1 MLNQF
6 ANNELNPA
14 QRFSST
20 RSWRWNNH
28 NNKYP
33 RIREFYM
40 LNHCPSKRKA
50 LALAVFMGTFATGA
64 AAQDTNDIEEVVVTG
79 SFIRGSALDAP
90 SPVQVVDRDSIE
102 AQGAAIIW
110 DVIKNLEV
118 NSGSFTNSGSGERSQ
133 TEGTAQINL
142 RNLGENSTLT
152 LINGKRMA
160 PAAATT
166 TTGGEFVDINSIPL
180 VMTDRVEILTDGGSA
195 LYGADA
201 LAGVVNI
208 IMRTD
213 FEGLE
218 VYGDIQGVES
228 ESGAYDQTVSGIW
241 GWASDDGD
249 THFVVSGE
257 RFERDA
263 VSASSANFIDENTQ
277 FTAPVSTLGSPV
289 AVPAFGA
296 NTNPAWFRGDIIA
309 DNLANGGDGDAVFS
323 DPLCTTQTG
332 VSGLPYF
339 VGNLREEVGER
350 GGTCNEDVER
360 FNFLSRDTE
369 RTSFAAA
376 FDHTF
381 SEAAEFYSFANYAE
395 NKIILEGG
403 GLNNT
408 GGSAATRGPTVFLA
422 QPGAYTRSAAFGGN
436 AIGQTMELGFFAD
449 QIGLTRPTA
458 AGIQNAPVDIANGG
472 PNVAF
477 LSNARDGIP
486 RDGRR
491 SNSTESN
498 STLVQAGLRG
508 EFEYSERPWNY
519 DVSVSWSAT
528 SNEQEYTVHNRRNT
542 ELAANGLG
550 GPNCT
555 PNGVETFDF
564 AGQPGPFGGAVPQ
577 AWDFFNSGYTQ
588 TFFPG
593 FVLHNRETLSL
604 ALTSNNQGQGGCEF
618 YNPHLSAQTGG
629 NVGNSPELLDWMT
642 ERVLRADKRNKL
654 MVFDAI
660 VGGEFMDMA
669 GGPAAVAIGAQYR
682 ERNTTSRA
690 PAISFPGLPNSIL
703 GYDAN
708 GVPDDFHY
716 VSNNFE
722 CSACIF
728 NFDNTRD
735 TSALF
740 MELSLPFL
748 ENVETQIAVRYE
760 DYGGT
765 IGSEVSP
772 KFAISWRPIETLL
785 VRGSFSQSFR
795 APNIDI
801 IEQGLES
808 GSVIFKDP
816 ISSQRVRAGL
826 DPATVPNGETE
837 QSFTLGGPAPNVGNE
852 YADTFSAGFIWTPGG
867 RLDGL
872 SIQADAWRFEV
883 SDRVLPQPPISAL
896 RPEIDA
902 FNAVVGDPNNYILN
916 DSISGDSPVLDV
928 ACNPNT
934 LETQF
939 GIDSAERLNCVV
951 NPDLYAVGSTGFGIS
966 RSARSEAADL
976 ITLTLS
982 AINAGEIEADGIDVK
997 LGYNWENDWGRWR
1010 ASMDYTHVNQYKLI
1024 GVPGLELGL
1033 LDTGV
1038 FDAAG
1043 TTGDGLLVR
1052 SLPDNKGNLT
1062 LTWQRDRHGVTV
1074 TNRHIGS
1081 YQDLAYD
1088 NVIQNA
1094 NPLVTSLASRT
1105 IDSYTTWDMQYRYS
1119 HDWGNSRLGTTNF
1132 SIGALDLF
1140 DETVPFRET
1149 TGGSLRYD
1157 ANVFD
1162 PRGRRLYARALW
1174 SF

>member
-1 MLNQF
+1 MRRKF
-6 ANNELNPA
+6 
-14 QRFSST
+14 
-20 RSWRWNNH
+20 
-28 NNKYP
+28 
-33 RIREFYM
+33 
-40 LNHCPSKRKA
+40 PSNRRA
-50 LALAVFMGTFATGA
+50 ITIGVILAGLAAPVV
-64 AAQDTNDIEEVVVTG
+64 AQDGEIEEVVVTG

-90 SPVQVVDRDSIE
+90 SPVQVVDRESIE

-133 TEGTAQINL
+133 TEGTAQVNL

-180 VMTDRVEILTDGGSA
+180 VMTERVEILTDGGSA

-201 LAGVVNI
+201 VAGVVNI

-218 VYGDIQGVES
+218 VYGDIQSVES

-249 THFVVSGE
+249 THFVISAE
-257 RFERDA
+257 RFERDN

-277 FTAPVSTLGSPV
+277 FTAATSTLISPV
-289 AVPAFGA
+289 DIAAFGT
-296 NTNPAWFRGDIIA
+296 NINPAYFRGDIVA
-309 DNLANGGDGDAVFS
+309 DNIANGGNGSGVYS

-332 VSGLPYF
+332 LTGIPYF

-369 RTSFAAA
+369 RSSFAMA

-381 SEAAEFYSFANYAE
+381 SEAAEFYSFVNYSE
-395 NKIILEGG
+395 NEIILEGG

-422 QPGAYTRSAAFGGN
+422 QPGSTTPIAALQGFGIN
-436 AIGQTMELGFFAD
+436 AGVGSTMELGYFAPN
-449 QIGLTRPTA
+449 IGLARPTA
-458 AGIQNAPVDIANGG
+458 AGISNAPVSLANGG

-486 RDGRR
+486 RDGQR
-491 SNSTESN
+491 SNSTQTN

-508 EFEYSERPWNY
+508 DFEFTDRAWNY

-555 PNGVETFDF
+555 PNGVENFD
-564 AGQPGPFGGAVPQ
+564 FGGAEVFPGAGGFGVPS

-593 FVLHNRETLSL
+593 FVLNTRETLSL

-618 YNPHLSAQTGG
+618 YNPFLSAQTGG

-654 MVFDAI
+654 MVFDAL

-669 GGPAAVAIGAQYR
+669 GGPAAIAFGAQYR

-690 PAISFPGLPNSIL
+690 PEISFPGLPNSIL

-708 GVPDDFHY
+708 GVPDEFHY

-722 CSACIF
+722 CSSCIF

-735 TSALF
+735 TSAAF
-740 MELSLPFL
+740 VELSLPFI

-760 DYGGT
+760 DYGGN

-772 KFAISWRPIETLL
+772 KIAMSWRPMDSLI

-801 IEQGLES
+801 IEQGLEA

-816 ISSQRVRAGL
+816 ISNQRVRAGL
-826 DPATVPNGETE
+826 DPAITQNGETE

-852 YADTFSAGFIWTPGG
+852 SADTFSAGFIWTPGG
-867 RLDGL
+867 RLEGL
-872 SIQADAWRFEV
+872 SVQADAWRFEV

-896 RPEIDA
+896 APEIAA
-902 FNAVVGDPNNYILN
+902 FNAVVNDPNSYILN
-916 DSISGDSPVLDV
+916 DSISSDSPVLDV
-928 ACNPNT
+928 ACDPNA
-934 LETQF
+934 LEASF
-939 GIDSAERLNCVV
+939 GRDSAERLNCVV
-951 NPDLYAVGSTGFGIS
+951 NPDLYAVGGTGFGIS
-966 RSARSEAADL
+966 RSARNEDADL
-976 ITLTLS
+976 ITLTLT
-982 AINAGEIEADGIDVK
+982 AINAGQIEADGIDIK
-997 LGYNWENDWGRWR
+997 LGYDWENDWGRWR
-1010 ASMDYTHVNQYKLI
+1010 ASMDYTHVNQYDLI

-1033 LDTGV
+1033 LDTGK

-1043 TTGDGLLVR
+1043 TTGDSLLVR
-1052 SLPDNKGNLT
+1052 SLPDNKGNIT

-1088 NVIQNA
+1088 NVVQNA
-1094 NPLVTSLASRT
+1094 NPLVRSLAST
-1105 IDSYTTWDMQYRYS
+1105 KIDSYATWDMQYRYS

-1132 SIGALDLF
+1132 SVGLLDMF

-1157 ANVFD
+1157 ATVFD

>member
-1 MLNQF
+1 MRRKF
-6 ANNELNPA
+6 
-14 QRFSST
+14 
-20 RSWRWNNH
+20 
-28 NNKYP
+28 
-33 RIREFYM
+33 
-40 LNHCPSKRKA
+40 PSNRRA
-50 LALAVFMGTFATGA
+50 ITIGVILAGLAAPVV
-64 AAQDTNDIEEVVVTG
+64 AQDGEIEEVVVTG

-90 SPVQVVDRDSIE
+90 SPVQVVDRESIE

-133 TEGTAQINL
+133 TEGTAQVNL

-180 VMTDRVEILTDGGSA
+180 VMTERVEILTDGGSA

-201 LAGVVNI
+201 VAGVVNI

-218 VYGDIQGVES
+218 VYGDIQSVES

-249 THFVVSGE
+249 THFVISAE
-257 RFERDA
+257 RFERDN

-277 FTAPVSTLGSPV
+277 FTAATSTLISPV
-289 AVPAFGA
+289 DIAAFGT
-296 NTNPAWFRGDIIA
+296 NINPAYFRGDIVA
-309 DNLANGGDGDAVFS
+309 DNIANGGNGSGVYS

-332 VSGLPYF
+332 LTGIPYF

-369 RTSFAAA
+369 RSSFAMA

-381 SEAAEFYSFANYAE
+381 SEAAEFYSFVNYSE
-395 NKIILEGG
+395 NEIILEGG

-422 QPGAYTRSAAFGGN
+422 QPGSTTPIAALQGFGIN
-436 AIGQTMELGFFAD
+436 AGVGSTMELGYFAPN
-449 QIGLTRPTA
+449 IGLARPTA
-458 AGIQNAPVDIANGG
+458 AGISNAPVSLANGG

-486 RDGRR
+486 RDGQR
-491 SNSTESN
+491 SNSTQTN

-508 EFEYSERPWNY
+508 DFEFTDRAWNY

-555 PNGVETFDF
+555 PNGVENFD
-564 AGQPGPFGGAVPQ
+564 FGGAEVFPGAGGFGVPS

-593 FVLHNRETLSL
+593 FVLNTRETLSL

-618 YNPHLSAQTGG
+618 YNPFLSAQTGG

-654 MVFDAI
+654 MVFDAL

-669 GGPAAVAIGAQYR
+669 GGPAAIAFGAQYR

-690 PAISFPGLPNSIL
+690 PEISFPGLPNSIL

-708 GVPDDFHY
+708 GVPDEFHY

-722 CSACIF
+722 CSSCIF

-735 TSALF
+735 TSAAF
-740 MELSLPFL
+740 VELSLPFI

-760 DYGGT
+760 DYGGN

-772 KFAISWRPIETLL
+772 KIAMSWRPMDSLI

-801 IEQGLES
+801 IEQGLEA

-816 ISSQRVRAGL
+816 ISNQRVRAGL
-826 DPATVPNGETE
+826 DPAITQNGETE

-852 YADTFSAGFIWTPGG
+852 SADTFSAGFIWTPGG
-867 RLDGL
+867 RLEGL
-872 SIQADAWRFEV
+872 SVQADAWRFEV

-896 RPEIDA
+896 APEIAA
-902 FNAVVGDPNNYILN
+902 FNAVVNDPNSYILN
-916 DSISGDSPVLDV
+916 DSISSDSPVLDV
-928 ACNPNT
+928 ACDPNA
-934 LETQF
+934 LEASF
-939 GIDSAERLNCVV
+939 GRDSAERLNCVV
-951 NPDLYAVGSTGFGIS
+951 NPDLYAVGGTGFGIS
-966 RSARSEAADL
+966 RSARNEDADL
-976 ITLTLS
+976 ITLTLT
-982 AINAGEIEADGIDVK
+982 AINAGQIEADGVDIK
-997 LGYNWENDWGRWR
+997 LGYDWENDWGRWR
-1010 ASMDYTHVNQYKLI
+1010 ASMDYTHVNQYDLI

-1033 LDTGV
+1033 LDTGK

-1043 TTGDGLLVR
+1043 TTGDSLLVR
-1052 SLPDNKGNLT
+1052 SLPDNKGNIT

-1088 NVIQNA
+1088 NVVQNA
-1094 NPLVTSLASRT
+1094 NPLVRSLAST
-1105 IDSYTTWDMQYRYS
+1105 KIDSYATWDMQYRYS

-1132 SIGALDLF
+1132 SVGLLDMF

-1157 ANVFD
+1157 ATVFD